1 MKKKLT
7 SIALALL
14 VSLTACGSGSNQD
27 TSQAGQS
34 QAPVSES
41 QAESGDKVI
50 KIGVSPVPHGEIAEA
65 VKEEVAALGYS
76 LDIVTFD
83 DYVQPNK
90 ALDSGELDANYFQH
104 KPYLDQ
110 FNEENKLNNV
120 SIATVHIEPL
130 GIYSDKYKS
139 LSDLPDGAE
148 IIIPND
154 VTNGARGLLLLEKNG
169 LIKLDD
175 PTNVNATEANITENP
190 KNFKF
195 VAMEAPSI
203 PNQYKSADAA
213 AINANY
219 ALGAG
224 LQPVEDAIAIEDKD
238 SPYANIIA
246 VRSGDENSEK
256 AQVLKKAFQSDKVKT
271 FIEDK
276 YKGAVVPAF

>member
-1 MKKKLT
+1 MKKKLV

-14 VSLTACGSGSNQD
+14 VSLTACGSSSNRD
-27 TSQAGQS
+27 ASQAGQS
-34 QAPVSES
+34 QAPASES

-65 VKEEVAALGYS
+65 VKEEVAALGYT

-120 SIATVHIEPL
+120 SITTVHIEPL

-190 KNFKF
+190 KNLKF

-246 VRSGDENSEK
+246 VRSGEENSEK